1 MTILIRPLI
10 NEKSTKLIA
19 GGFYT
24 FEVSKHATK
33 QLVAKVVAEKFKV
46 DVLDVKVINISGK
59 NKMQKARRRSYTTAD
74 IKKAM
79 VKLKK
84 GQKIALFEMTNPDE
98 QEQEVKV
105 TTAEGET
112 IATTKEKKSLLRGTK
127 VKIEKKEV
135 ASEKKQNLSAKKKG
149 DK

>member
-10 NEKSTKLIA
+10 NEKSTKLIE

-33 QLVAKVVAEKFKV
+33 QLVAKVVTEKFKV
-46 DVLDVKVINISGK
+46 DVLDVNIINIAGK
-59 NKMQKARRRSYTTAD
+59 NRMQKARRRSYTTAD

-84 GQKIALFEMTNPDE
+84 GQKIALFEIANPE
-98 QEQEVKV
+98 PEQEVKV
-105 TTAEGET
+105 VTGEGEE
-112 IATTKEKKSLLRGTK
+112 IAVTKEKKSLLRGTK
-127 VKIEKKEV
+127 VKIEK
-135 ASEKKQNLSAKKKG
+135 QKG

>member
-10 NEKSTKLIA
+10 NEKSTKLIE

-33 QLVAKVVAEKFKV
+33 QLVAKVVTEKFKV
-46 DVLDVKVINISGK
+46 EVLDVNIINIAGK
-59 NKMQKARRRSYTTAD
+59 NRMQKARRRSYTTAD

-84 GQKIALFEMTNPDE
+84 GQKIALFEIANPE
-98 QEQEVKV
+98 EQEVKV
-105 TTAEGET
+105 VTGEGEE
-112 IATTKEKKSLLRGTK
+112 IAVTKEKKSLLRGTK
-127 VKIEKKEV
+127 VKIEKK
-135 ASEKKQNLSAKKKG
+135 KG